1 MYPVKLILRKPKRKE
16 ENGFTNQHT
25 QKHWKFTPVAD
36 GS

>member
-1 MYPVKLILRKPKRKE
+1 MYPFKFILRKPKRKE

-25 QKHWKFTPVAD
+25 QTHWKVTPTAN